1 MKKNSVFWHIAALF
15 ALSLTFLF
23 SSCADFTSSSSG
35 TGSVS
40 FSLSPSVFRSALE
53 NLDLEEFS
61 NYSFRL
67 DVFVKGDYEAK
78 QTKTWSDL
86 VAAIES
92 NADSIT
98 EEMEYSEILTLIAQ
112 KLSDGSTF
120 SFGNIPIGKKVR
132 VEGKF
137 YQIVTYERE
146 DSEREASEASIEELL
161 FHGSSAEKTIE
172 SGANTLLSLS
182 IFKAYAEFPLEITL
196 NFPAGTDVSSFV
208 DSLSLVMAVSDS
220 DKVKDLSAL
229 LASGDKLAIYT
240 AIRAFQFSSSLYDY
254 PSISCNSNLEN
265 YEITGTSVKI
275 TDKVSLPVSIT
286 DKNKGEEL
294 AMVPII
300 NYLTLAGK
308 YCVSGSIPKIT
319 PVKGQTTSTS
329 FDVQKLGIID
339 TDMMLYN
346 VQYDEDNSVD
356 GYKYYLTDNAGQTI
370 TSDTQATVTTS
381 SSANSFCFDGDG
393 YYYIIAGKEEEATYI
408 KSNKPDFGSETLGN
422 TIVPDSMHLYGD
434 LGGLLTVDRL
444 TNKLYMFDGSNSEI
458 SQITKDDGEYDY
470 NGTNYIPAKTFS
482 FSDDSNREKINWE
495 SVFTVYNG
503 VVYFAS
509 VSEGVNLV
517 IADLENATAGESEG
531 YYNSTDSKL
540 VSLEL
545 GEMDLSSDAKITD
558 MLYQDGAVYILL
570 NESLSYNDENS
581 TYSRGAVIKYD
592 TVFETVTTVG
602 WTEGKVTKA
611 IKTGANAWQNGYELY
626 SGYET
631 ENDQSTGVPYV
642 YDFGSNGGDRDY
654 SFYAPYDNIDSVFAG
669 PQKFIAI
676 KPKKLVIADSGVA
689 FYTDSDGVLKYKDV
703 SRVVYVDLEKLSITE
718 STDIKDVDFC
728 SSYPVPGSTN
738 IYSNDNN
745 IDITSLYRW
754 TTSDGGKF
762 TDQHSSSYAQLYAG
776 FIKGE

>member
-53 NLDLEEFS
+53 NLDLEELS

-137 YQIVTYERE
+137 YQIVSY
-146 DSEREASEASIEELL
+146 SEREAPEAPIEELL

-172 SGANTLLSLS
+172 SGANAIGLS

-196 NFPAGTDVSSFV
+196 NFPAGTETEVSSFV
-208 DSLSLVMAVSDS
+208 YSLSLVMAVSDS

-229 LASGDKLAIYT
+229 LASGDKFAIYT
-240 AIRAFQFSSSLYDY
+240 AIKAFQFSSSLYDY
-254 PSISCNSNLEN
+254 PSISYVPGN

-275 TDKVSLPVSIT
+275 TDTVSLPVSIT
-286 DKNKGEEL
+286 DKNSGEEL
-294 AMVPII
+294 AIIPII
-300 NYLTLAGK
+300 NDSTLAGK

-393 YYYIIAGKEEEATYI
+393 YYYVIAGKEEDATYI

-458 SQITKDDGEYDY
+458 SQITKDDGEYAYD
-470 NGTNYIPAKTFS
+470 GTNYIPAKTFS
-482 FSDDSNREKINWE
+482 FSEDSNCEKINWE

-531 YYNSTDSKL
+531 YYNITGSKL

-570 NESLSYNDENS
+570 NDSRTSNDES
-581 TYSRGAVIKYD
+581 EVYSRGAVIKYD
-592 TVFETVTTVG
+592 TSSGNIKTVG
-602 WTEGKVTKA
+602 WTEGKVTNDV
-611 IKTGANAWQNGYELY
+611 KTGAKVSQYGYQLY
-626 SGYET
+626 ESYGVES
-631 ENDQSTGVPYV
+631 DFDTGVPYV
-642 YDFGSNGGDRDY
+642 YDFGSNGGGRDY

-703 SRVVYVDLEKLSITE
+703 SRVVYVDLEKLSITDAADV
-718 STDIKDVDFC
+718 SDVDFC

-738 IYSNDNN
+738 IYSSATDF
-745 IDITSLYRW
+745 DITSLYRW
-754 TTSDGGKF
+754 TTSGGGEF
-762 TDQHSSSYAQLYAG
+762 IALSTSSSVQLYAN

>member
-1 MKKNSVFWHIAALF
+1 MKKNSAFWHIAALF

-23 SSCADFTSSSSG
+23 SSCADFTSFSSG

-61 NYSFRL
+61 NYSYRL
-67 DVFVKGDYEAK
+67 DVFVKGDYEAS
-78 QTKTWSDL
+78 QTKTWPSSEL
-86 VAAIES
+86 VAAIKS

-98 EEMEYSEILTLIAQ
+98 EEMEYSEILTLIAK

-120 SFGNIPIGKKVR
+120 SFGNIPTGKKVR

-172 SGANTLLSLS
+172 SGTTPLSLS

-220 DKVKDLSAL
+220 DKVKDLSEL
-229 LASGDKLAIYT
+229 LASGDKFAIYN
-240 AIRAFQFSSSLYDY
+240 AIRAFQFSSSPEDY
-254 PSISCNSNLEN
+254 PSISCDSNLGN
-265 YEITGTSVKI
+265 YEISGTSVKI
-275 TDKVSLPVSIT
+275 TDTVSLPVSIT

-300 NYLTLAGK
+300 KNLTLAGK

-329 FDVQKLGIID
+329 FNVQKLGVID
-339 TDMMLYN
+339 TATVTYT
-346 VQYDEDNSVD
+346 YDSDSRM
-356 GYKYYLTDNAGQTI
+356 KYYLDSGQEFQVP
-370 TSDTQATVTTS
+370 SYS
-381 SSANSFCFDGDG
+381 PNFCFDADG
-393 YYYIIAGKEEEATYI
+393 YFYALDNYESNNISIQSSNPRINDGSLSGVENLSGITVDHATNILYAWYGMQGNFSIYKLPAVIAQGVSEDMVTI
-408 KSNKPDFGSETLGN
+408 SPNFDSTVFGSENNGGN
-422 TIVPDSMHLYGD
+422 CYHDGELLVINNGKAYGFVS
-434 LGGLLTVDRL
+434 GGNPTL
-444 TNKLYMFDGSNSEI
+444 TNGKFYELDLTEETPAAELIDINDKISEALP
-458 SQITKDDGEYDY
+458 E
-470 NGTNYIPAKTFS
+470 
-482 FSDDSNREKINWE
+482 
-495 SVFTVYNG
+495 
-503 VVYFAS
+503 
-509 VSEGVNLV
+509 VSE
-517 IADLENATAGESEG
+517 S
-531 YYNSTDSKL
+531 
-540 VSLEL
+540 
-545 GEMDLSSDAKITD
+545 AKITD

-570 NESLSYNDENS
+570 NESPSYNDENS

-592 TVFETVTTVG
+592 ISSGNIKTVG
-602 WTEGKVTKA
+602 WTEGKVTKDV
-611 IKTGANAWQNGYELY
+611 KTGAKAGQYGNQLYESY
-626 SGYET
+626 S
-631 ENDQSTGVPYV
+631 DVDDLSTGVPFV
-642 YDFGSNGGDRDY
+642 YDFAGSNGGGMDY
-654 SFYAPYDNIDSVFAG
+654 SFYAPYDDVDSVFSG

-703 SRVVYVDLEKLSITE
+703 SRVVYVDLESLSITE
-718 STDIKDVDFC
+718 STDIKDVNFC
-728 SSYPVPGSTN
+728 SSYPVPGNTN
-738 IYSNDNN
+738 IYSSATE
-745 IDITSLYRW
+745 IETASLYRW

-762 TDQHSSSYAQLYAG
+762 TDQHSSSYVQLYAG